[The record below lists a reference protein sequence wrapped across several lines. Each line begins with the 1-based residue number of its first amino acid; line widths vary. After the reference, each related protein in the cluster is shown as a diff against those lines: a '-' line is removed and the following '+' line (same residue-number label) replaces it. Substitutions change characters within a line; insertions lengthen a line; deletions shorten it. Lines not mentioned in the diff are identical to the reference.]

1 MSNAK
6 NWCFT
11 INNFDADVL
20 ERFED
25 LTTLLGSELSYFVLG
40 KEIGENG
47 TPHIQGYIQ
56 FTKRVRLAKV
66 LATIG
71 QAHCEVAR
79 GSPRQASDY
88 CKKENDWQEFGNLV
102 QPGMFD
108 ILEVA
113 DMYVILAQ

>member
-1 MSNAK
+1 MYWK
-6 NWCFT
+6 
-11 INNFDADVL
+11 
-20 ERFED
+20 D
-25 LTTLLGSELSYFVLG
+25 LKTLLHFLEVSYLILSWAKKLVKMGHLTYKVLFSA
-40 KEIGENG
+40 KRE
-47 TPHIQGYIQ
+47 GYIQ